1 MLAGELSAD
10 SFGNPQNARVKRLI
24 GARSVVVGQTMP
36 FVFLFGRHSDA
47 PSSGPSNEKQRG
59 SAERKSESRAVVAE
73 RKETCCWRSLH
84 VGRQYPNTFQRT
96 VVRREGDALPRIGSV
111 LHFLRKSDPNSALS
125 AAFIAHSLIAVDHAA
140 LSGRTNWRHGPAC
153 AQVAETS
160 AAQALLY
167 KHCSHAP
174 ASARCATRL
183 FAIVQALWR

>member
-1 MLAGELSAD
+1 MPPNRRVSPGAAERARNAIPVQIGRDRAWRFSHREFPKDAADDDRLELSAD

-24 GARSVVVGQTMP
+24 GARSVVVGRTMP

-96 VVRREGDALPRIGSV
+96 VVRREGAVLPRIGSV
-111 LHFLRKSDPNSALS
+111 LHFLRKSDPNSAGIGGVHS
-125 AAFIAHSLIAVDHAA
+125 ALPDRGGSCSAIGAH
-140 LSGRTNWRHGPAC
+140 
-153 AQVAETS
+153 
-160 AAQALLY
+160 
-167 KHCSHAP
+167 
-174 ASARCATRL
+174 
-183 FAIVQALWR
+183 